1 MDLDACEDIEHRD
14 SNMTKAATGLHTAA
28 LGNRL
33 SDAEYVLQRSRPGYS
48 NVDYLQLKDLHDILA
63 AMSSEFAGDVFDY
76 GCGGAPYR
84 QFFASCKSYVK
95 ADITPGRMVDRL
107 LAADGLTTEAPES
120 YDLVISSQVLEHVKD
135 PELYLRE
142 CHRILQPGGQ
152 VVVTTHGMMHEHGCP
167 ADFQRWTSR
176 GLEEL
181 LTRTG
186 FQVLDSLKLTT
197 QIRAAIQLAHHCVP
211 QLRAPDNLFLHY
223 LFAVFRKGYHWF
235 LVPVLNWV
243 ADRFAGQATA
253 PGSSTVSH
261 YTGVCARA
269 RKI

>member
-1 MDLDACEDIEHRD
+1 
-14 SNMTKAATGLHTAA
+14 MTNSGPDTAA

-33 SDAEYVLQRSRPGYS
+33 SDTEYVLQRSRPGYS
-48 NVDYLQLKDLHDILA
+48 SLDYLQLKDLYNALA
-63 AMSSEFAGDVFDY
+63 SMSSVFAGDVFDY

-95 ADITPGRMVDRL
+95 ADVTPGPMVDRL
-107 LAADGLTTEAPES
+107 LAADGLTTEAPGS
-120 YDLVISSQVLEHVKD
+120 YDLVISTQVLEHVKD
-135 PELYLRE
+135 PESYLRE

-152 VVVTTHGMMHEHGCP
+152 VIVTTHGMMHEHGCP
-167 ADFQRWTSR
+167 DDFQRWTSR

-181 LTRTG
+181 LSRTG

-197 QIRAAIQLAHHCVP
+197 QIRGAIQLMHHCVP
-211 QLRAPDNLFLHY
+211 QLRAPDNVLLHC
-223 LFAVFRKGYHWF
+223 LFAAFRKGYRWF
-235 LVPVLNWV
+235 MVPMLNWV

-253 PGSSTVSH
+253 PGSSAVSL

-269 RKI
+269 RRV